1 MGVTLRHVEQIGD
14 SSRAAISR
22 LPFKGMRDVLFVVVH
37 ATERGEAVEDEDA
50 SDPVFERAAVADS
63 IVWDLE
69 AISITKKKTKEDC
82 WLEDVAFLTILL
94 SLSLSFFSLSFSTPC
109 KSFLV
114 NHFCVVPGRHFS
126 VLILLYWTA
135 TIVHDS

>member
-1 MGVTLRHVEQIGD
+1 MGVTFRHVEQIGD

-22 LPFKGMRDVLFVVVH
+22 LPFKGMRDVLFVIVH

-69 AISITKKKTKEDC
+69 AISITKKKQKRTADWKMLPFSLFC
-82 WLEDVAFLTILL
+82 SLFLF
-94 SLSLSFFSLSFSTPC
+94 FFSLSFSTPC

-114 NHFCVVPGRHFS
+114 NHFCVVPGCHFS